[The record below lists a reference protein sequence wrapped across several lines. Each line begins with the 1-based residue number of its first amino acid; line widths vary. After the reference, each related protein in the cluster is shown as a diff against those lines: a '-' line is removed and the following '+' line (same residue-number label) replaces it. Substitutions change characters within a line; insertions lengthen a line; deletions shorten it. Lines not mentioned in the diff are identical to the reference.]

1 MAQQA
6 QRSSVELFTQLYFK
20 GKTIETDA
28 YIIKTM
34 ASGAVLLI
42 PQYGIEG
49 MVPLPAARLRPGITY
64 DATQSHYME
73 EGSGQ
78 TVLGLFQHVQIRIS
92 TETHEV
98 SQRDKISIELLS
110 PAITIP
116 SGENADGTPPKR
128 SKSS

>member
-42 PQYGIEG
+42 PAYGIEG
-49 MVPLPAARLRPGITY
+49 MVPLPAARLRPGISF
-64 DATQSHYME
+64 DATHSHFMDSE
-73 EGSGQ
+73 SGA
-78 TVLGLFQHVQIRIS
+78 TVLGLFQHVQIRIR

-98 SQRDKISIELLS
+98 SQRDKICIELINPDITLS
-110 PAITIP
+110 SDA
-116 SGENADGTPPKR
+116 SDGTPPKR
-128 SKSS
+128 TKSS